1 MEAVHPLAT
10 GVNGLDEILR
20 GGLPADRLYLL
31 KGEPGV
37 GKTTMA
43 IQFLLEGIRRGEN
56 SMYITLSETKAEID
70 DVARSHQWDLAK
82 VHILEFSA
90 FEQRLQ
96 EEAENTIFHPAE
108 LELNKTTRLFLDQVE
123 KFNPARLVIDS
134 LSEFRLL
141 SDTPL
146 RYRREILALK
156 QFFAGR
162 KITVLLLDD
171 FTGEGGDQHVQS
183 IAHGVLTISQVA
195 SDYGTEKR
203 RLKINKLRGVN
214 FSAGYH
220 DAAIVPGGLRIYP
233 RLIAA
238 DHHKDFTSAQITSGL
253 SELDTLL
260 GGGFDRGTS
269 SLLLGPAGCGK
280 SSIALQYAVSAAARG
295 EQANMYLFEESVRT
309 LKERAKSIGIDI
321 EGATD
326 SGKLK
331 LTQINPAQ
339 MSPGQFADL
348 IKADV
353 KAGCRMVVIDSL
365 NGYLYAMPNVQF
377 LTIQLHEL
385 LTYLNHQGVV
395 TIMTV
400 AQHGIVGQMQ
410 SPVDITYLADTVV
423 LLRFF
428 EYAGHVKKA
437 ISVVKKRIGHHEET
451 IREFRIDA
459 SGLRVGEPLQQFR
472 GILTGVP
479 ELAGP
484 NPGMLSDRHD

>member
-1 MEAVHPLAT
+1 MEAVNTLPT
-10 GVNGLDEILR
+10 GVDGLDEILK
-20 GGLPADRLYLL
+20 GGLPANRLYLV

-37 GKTTMA
+37 GKTTLA
-43 IQFLLEGIRRGEN
+43 IQFLLEGVRRGER

-70 DVARSHQWDLAK
+70 DVARSHGWDLANI
-82 VHILEFSA
+82 HILEFSA
-90 FEQRLQ
+90 FEQRLH

-108 LELNKTTRLFLDQVE
+108 LELNKTTRLFLDHVE
-123 KFNPARLVIDS
+123 KINPARLVIDS

-156 QFFAGR
+156 QFFGGR

-171 FTGEGGDQHVQS
+171 HAGEGGDQHVQS

-203 RLKINKLRGVN
+203 RFKINKLRGVN

-220 DAAIVPGGLRIYP
+220 DAAIMPGGLRIYP

-238 DHHKDFTSAQITSGL
+238 DHHHDFASAQVESGL
-253 SELDTLL
+253 AELDALL

-280 SSIALQYAVSAAARG
+280 SSIALQYAVAAASRG
-295 EQANMYLFEESVRT
+295 EEAHIFLFEENVRT
-309 LKERAKSIGIDI
+309 LKARARSIGIDV
-321 EGATD
+321 EGVLA

-348 IKADV
+348 IKVHV
-353 KAGCRMVVIDSL
+353 KAGCRLVVIDSL
-365 NGYLYAMPNVQF
+365 NGYLYAMPNVQY

-385 LTYLNHQGVV
+385 LTYLSHEGVV

-400 AQHGIVGQMQ
+400 AQHGIVGHMQ

-428 EYAGHVKKA
+428 EHAGHVKKA
-437 ISVVKKRIGHHEET
+437 VSVVKKRIGYHEET
-451 IREFRIDA
+451 IREFRID
-459 SGLRVGEPLQQFR
+459 SDGLRVGEPLEQFR

-484 NPGMLSDRHD
+484 APGMLADRHD